1 MANTDLGYSVN
12 SALKEIG
19 EPAITAFDAD
29 NILQQMLIEEANDT
43 VTEIMTYGDF
53 RWALKHVNVLT
64 AADITTDSAAVTNG
78 SATVTSVD
86 SDAVAADS
94 FTGATTDMWFRRNND
109 NVSYPISAV
118 DTASS
123 PDTLTLGTSAATG
136 SRAYVGDTSTAAAYR
151 IFQDTYDLTDATI
164 DEIKHITFG
173 DASGWANGLSGQ
185 LPANQIDYVNMQTV
199 LNASGGDLH
208 RNTSGRPRL
217 ATLIANDADENQRIL
232 LWPFPTSQ
240 YLIDIWYKELFSE
253 NTTFTTNLFGG
264 DAPAIAYQA
273 VSHRV
278 KMRACTYDEDYNRA
292 SLWEQRYQA
301 AIGHLMR
308 RENRAEIDSGFSVN
322 TYRQHYG
329 VSVPTSSNIY
339 FDIKGASR

>member
-12 SALKEIG
+12 TALKEIG
-19 EPAITAFDAD
+19 EPAITAFTSD

-43 VTEIMTYGDF
+43 ITEIMTYGDF
-53 RWALKHVNVLT
+53 RWALSHTNILT
-64 AADITTDSAAVTNG
+64 AADITTDNAAVTNG
-78 SATVTSVD
+78 SATVTSVT
-86 SDAVAADS
+86 SAAVNADS
-94 FTGATTDMWFRRNND
+94 FTGATTDMWFRRTND
-109 NVSYPISAV
+109 NVSYPISVV
-118 DTASS
+118 DFVSLS
-123 PDTLTLGTSAATG
+123 DMLTLGTSAATG
-136 SRAYVGDTSTAAAYR
+136 TRVYVGDTSTASAYR
-151 IFQDTYDLTDATI
+151 IFQDTYDLTNTAI

-173 DASGWANGLSGQ
+173 DAASGANGLSGQ
-185 LPANQIDYVNMQTV
+185 LPTNQIDIVNMQTI

-253 NTTFTTNLFGG
+253 NTTFATNLFGG

-273 VSHRV
+273 VAHRV

-308 RENRAEIDSGFSVN
+308 RENRQEIDTGFSVN

-339 FDIKGASR
+339 FDLKGASR